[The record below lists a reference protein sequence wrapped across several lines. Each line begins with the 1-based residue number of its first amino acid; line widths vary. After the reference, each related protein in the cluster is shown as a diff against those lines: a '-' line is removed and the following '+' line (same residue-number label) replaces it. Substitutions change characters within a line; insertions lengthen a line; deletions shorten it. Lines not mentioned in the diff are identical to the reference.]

1 MLKNLQIFPK
11 LKFSGNLFAFRYV
24 RVLYLQSNSDIV
36 QLAGCGLGFVPLQL
50 SFSSAPLMLWFNSE
64 VSEGL
69 KLYYTDEREVRCLT
83 YEGLCFS
90 VVMMSVFNSRS

>member
-1 MLKNLQIFPK
+1 MLKNSQVFPK
-11 LKFSGNLFAFRYV
+11 LKFSGNLFAFRSV

-36 QLAGCGLGFVPLQL
+36 QLAGSGLGFVPLLL

-90 VVMMSVFNSRS
+90 VVMMLVFKTPK